1 MTLLIAGLALWYVG
15 HFWKRALPGAH
26 ENMGQR
32 AKGISALVILISVV
46 FMVIG
51 YRATESY
58 DLHAYP
64 PALRHVNNLMVLFAL
79 YFMSPGPSKGALFY
93 KMRHPMLTGFILW
106 AVAHIIVN
114 PDLASMV
121 LFGVLTVWAVLEI
134 IVINRAEPDWQ
145 PNPKGTIA
153 KDAMFFVASI
163 ILLAII
169 GYIHGLIGPTPF
181 GA

>member
-15 HFWKRALPGAH
+15 HFWKRALPRAH
-26 ENMGQR
+26 ETMGSR
-32 AKGISALVILISVV
+32 AKGVSALLILIGIV

-51 YRATESY
+51 YRVMESH
-58 DLHAYP
+58 DLLDYP

-79 YFMSPGPSKGALFY
+79 YFTSPGPSKGALFY
-93 KMRHPMLTGFILW
+93 KMRHPMLTGFIIW
-106 AVAHIIVN
+106 AVAHIVVN
-114 PDLASMV
+114 PDLASMI
-121 LFGVLTVWAVLEI
+121 LFGALSIWAVLEI

-163 ILLAII
+163 VLLAII

-181 GA
+181 GG